1 MPPIEHLL
9 ILAALFLLVS
19 ILASKLAV
27 RAGVPALLL
36 FLLLGMLAG
45 SDGPGGVYFDQ
56 PALVQAVGVVALSLI
71 LFAGGL
77 DTKFSDV
84 RPVLWAGLSLAT
96 IGVLL
101 TAGVVGA
108 FAHFFLDVPL
118 LEGFLLGA
126 IIASTDA
133 AAVLSVLRGKGIS
146 LRGRIKPLL
155 EFESGSN
162 DPMAVFLTI
171 GLLQLLT
178 IPGAQP
184 IGLIPLFLQQM
195 IIGGVFGLLGGRLLQ
210 WTINRLRLEYDGLY
224 PVLTLSG
231 AALIYGVTASI
242 GGSGFL
248 AVYVAGLVMNSRNF
262 VHSRS
267 LTQFHDGVA
276 WLMQI
281 AMFGLLGLQ
290 VFPSQLLPIAGAS
303 LITAFVLM
311 FVARPLG
318 VWVALGL
325 SAFDWRDKLFISWA
339 GLRGATPIILAT
351 FPLLA
356 GVRPASLMFNI
367 VFFIVLTS
375 VLLQGALL
383 LPVARLLGVTAPP
396 PRRRSPLA
404 YVMDD
409 GIVANDVLEVVV
421 PSNAA
426 VADRQILDLP
436 LPPDVLIVLIGRGD
450 ESLVPRGSTII
461 EAGDHVLMLV
471 PQPLRAPMTRLFTDP
486 APARTE

>member
-45 SDGPGGVYFDQ
+45 SDGLGGVYFDQ

-77 DTKFSDV
+77 DTRFSDV

-108 FAHFFLDVPL
+108 FAHVFLGLPL

-133 AAVLSVLRGKGIS
+133 AAVLSVLRGKGIH

-184 IGLIPLFLQQM
+184 VSLVTLFLQQM
-195 IIGGVFGLLGGRLLQ
+195 IIGGVLGLLGGRLLQ

-231 AALIYGVTASI
+231 AALIYGITASI

-267 LTQFHDGVA
+267 LTQFHDGIA

-318 VWVALGL
+318 VWVALAL
-325 SAFDWRDKLFISWA
+325 SGFDWRDKLFISWA

-356 GVRPASLMFNI
+356 GVPPASLMFNV

-396 PRRRSPLA
+396 PRKRSSLA

-409 GIVANDVLEVVV
+409 GIVANDVLEVIV
-421 PSNAA
+421 PARAA
-426 VADRQILDLP
+426 VAGRQILDLP
-436 LPPDVLIVLIGRGD
+436 LPPDVLVVLIGRGD
-450 ESLVPRGSTII
+450 ESLVPRGSTIV

-471 PQPLRAPMTRLFTDP
+471 PQPLREPMTRLFTEP
-486 APARTE
+486 APARSD